1 MKYIATLADQIFE
14 IEINAEDQ
22 ITVNGE
28 RLSIDFRSVSGQPIY
43 SLIVNGQSHEAYV
56 QPTEAGLE
64 VLLQGQLHIVEVE
77 DERQRKLRES
87 SGGPVLHS
95 GEYNLRAPMPGMI
108 VAVPV
113 VEGQAVTKG
122 QDLIILESMKMQN
135 ELKAPRDGTVGR
147 VRVRTGDRV
156 EHKQVLVTLE

>member
-1 MKYIATLADQIFE
+1 MKYIATLGDQVFE
-14 IEINAEDQ
+14 IEVNAEDQ

-28 RLSIDFRSVSGQPIY
+28 RLSIDFRSVSGQPVY

-56 QPTEAGLE
+56 QATEAGLE

-77 DERQRKLRES
+77 DERQAKLRETS
-87 SGGPVLHS
+87 AGPVVHS
-95 GEYNLRAPMPGMI
+95 GEFNLRAPMPGLI

-122 QDLIILESMKMQN
+122 QDLVILESMKMQN
-135 ELKAPRDGTVGR
+135 ELKAPRDGTIGR
-147 VRVRTGDRV
+147 VRVRSGDSV
-156 EHKQVLVTLE
+156 EHNQVLITLE